1 MAAVQPTA
9 PGQPAGAM
17 LRPLGI
23 GDVIDRVFGIYRA
36 RAIGL
41 FVLGIILFVA
51 LVIAWIALTF
61 AFALSGRATFQRL
74 ATSPA
79 SSDPTALL
87 TNPAFA
93 DLVGGLIVYFIV
105 GWLLTLLV
113 GAIFTGAVID
123 AAAAAHLGQDRSLAK
138 SFIVGFQSA
147 LRIFLAGVI
156 ATVGVTIIGLVYSLL
171 SATNENLLLQ
181 LVLFIAYLFAIFYVE
196 ASWFVSPVVAT
207 IERHGP
213 ISSLRRSWSLSSGFR
228 WRIVGLFLLLVVLF
242 LVLLFLTAF
251 VVGAVTAVDRSL
263 GAVVTFIALF
273 AAIPL
278 WMPLFFG
285 TMTVLYYDL
294 RVRKEG
300 LDLQLAAEAMPRA

>member
-1 MAAVQPTA
+1 MARVQPTMPA
-9 PGQPAGAM
+9 QPAGVT

-51 LVIAWIALTF
+51 VVVTWLAVTV
-61 AFALSGRATFQRL
+61 AFALAGASTFQRV
-74 ATSPA
+74 ATQRG
-79 SSDPTALL
+79 SDLTALL
-87 TNPAFA
+87 MSPAFA
-93 DLVGGLIVYFIV
+93 EFVGGLIIYGVIA
-105 GWLLTLLV
+105 WLLMLLV

-138 SFIVGFQSA
+138 SFIVGFQSSI
-147 LRIFLAGVI
+147 RIFLAGLLASV
-156 ATVGVTIIGLVYSLL
+156 AGTFVGVVYNVAAEL
-171 SATNENLLLQ
+171 NNNLLFQ
-181 LVLFIAYLFAIFYVE
+181 IVLLIAYLFAIVYIE

-213 ISSLRRSWSLSSGFR
+213 ISSLRRSWTLSTGFR
-228 WRIVGLFLLLVVLF
+228 WRIVGLFILLVVLAIV
-242 LVLLFLTAF
+242 LVVLTLFVIGALTAIDRN
-251 VVGAVTAVDRSL
+251 VGAVA
-263 GAVVTFIALF
+263 TFIALF
-273 AAIPL
+273 VAVPL

>member
-1 MAAVQPTA
+1 MLPTIPA
-9 PGQPAGAM
+9 QPAGAM
-17 LRPLGI
+17 LRPLGM

-51 LVIAWIALTF
+51 LVIAWIGLFF
-61 AFALSGRATFQRL
+61 AFALSGRSTFQRL
-74 ATSPA
+74 ATQP
-79 SSDPTALL
+79 SSDPAALL
-87 TNPAFA
+87 TSSAFLE
-93 DLVGGLIVYFIV
+93 LVGGLVVFAIV
-105 GWLLTLLV
+105 GWIITLFV

-123 AAAAAHLGQDRSLAK
+123 AAAAAHLGQERSLAT
-138 SFIVGFQSA
+138 SFVVGFQSS
-147 LRIFLAGVI
+147 LRIFLAGVLASI
-156 ATVGVTIIGLVYSLL
+156 AVAVIGTVYTLL
-171 SATNENLLLQ
+171 SATNNNVLIQ
-181 LVLFIAYLFAIFYVE
+181 LVLFVAYLFAIFFVE
-196 ASWFVSPVVAT
+196 ASWFVSPAVAT

-251 VVGAVTAVDRSL
+251 VVGLILAVDRNL
-263 GAVVTFIALF
+263 GTIATFIALF
-273 AAIPL
+273 AAVPL

-300 LDLQLAAEAMPRA
+300 FDLQLAAEAMPRA

>member
-1 MAAVQPTA
+1 LALVQPV
-9 PGQPAGAM
+9 PATPTGGAA

-41 FVLGIILFVA
+41 FVLGMILFVTV
-51 LVIAWIALTF
+51 VIAWIVLTIGF
-61 AFALSGRATFQRL
+61 AFT
-74 ATSPA
+74 A
-79 SSDPTALL
+79 SSTFSRLSTPSTADPSVFL
-87 TNPAFA
+87 TNPAFL
-93 DLVGGLIVYFIV
+93 DLLGGIFVFVIV
-105 GWLLTLLV
+105 GWLITLLI

-123 AAAAAHLGQDRSLAK
+123 AAAATHLGQDRSISQ
-138 SFIVGFQSA
+138 SFVVGFQSS

-156 ATVGVTIIGLVYSLL
+156 ASIAVSLIGVIYSIISGFFD
-171 SATNENLLLQ
+171 NNLLLF
-181 LVLFIAYLFAIFYVE
+181 LLSLVYFFVLFYVQ
-196 ASWFVSPVVAT
+196 ASWFVAPVVAT

-213 ISSLRRSWSLSSGFR
+213 ISSLRRSWQLSGGFR
-228 WRIVGLFLLLVVLF
+228 WRIVGLFILLVVLF
-242 LVLLFLTAF
+242 LVLLVLTIF
-251 VVGAVTAVDRSL
+251 VVTLISAANRAAGGIAI
-263 GAVVTFIALF
+263 FIAFF
-273 AAIPL
+273 AAFPL